1 MFGRTLLCIYDGQPI
16 NLQKKTKTTYRNRA
30 LTYTDTED
38 EYSTQ
43 SENDDENQDSRSA
56 IRKTAT
62 KPNQRSIMDNQ
73 KYSDKNIQHTN
84 TTTRKARTNAKNPE
98 YKIDNPM
105 PTLDNN
111 NFPQLQKQT
120 EKEDNQQEQ
129 NTTDNQKNQMTPE
142 ATVIPET
149 RLEAMPDITAI
160 PETDPEA
167 MPQTQIPGI
176 LSPSVVTTTDLKYYE
191 KYLTPHL
198 KRLIHPLQIS
208 MI

>member
-1 MFGRTLLCIYDGQPI
+1 
-16 NLQKKTKTTYRNRA
+16 
-30 LTYTDTED
+30 
-38 EYSTQ
+38 
-43 SENDDENQDSRSA
+43 
-56 IRKTAT
+56 
-62 KPNQRSIMDNQ
+62 MDNQ
-73 KYSDKNIQHTN
+73 KYSEKNIQHTN